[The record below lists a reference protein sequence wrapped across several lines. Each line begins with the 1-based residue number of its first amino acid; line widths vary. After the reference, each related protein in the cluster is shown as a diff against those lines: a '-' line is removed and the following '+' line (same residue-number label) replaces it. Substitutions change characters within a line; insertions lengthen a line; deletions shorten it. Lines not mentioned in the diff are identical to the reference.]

1 MRLAQI
7 QQDFLTYQIQLAQV
21 RALSVLALYLL
32 VEKKLCFPLGRYP
45 NGYLFYLIENEG
57 P

>member
-32 VEKKLCFPLGRYP
+32 AEKKLCFRLERYP